1 MGFFIVSGESFG
13 DGTLSATDERVLEM
27 ISRGATEEAVASEL
41 SITPVEVHEHMRHLL
56 KTMSEFSSQWEA
68 VVKLPQLPF
77 SVTPVVPADVL
88 AAFGRSFTELFEATS
103 GDGDRFLAVL
113 NETARAVRQVR
124 ERPDTMTQA
133 QADFLLQSG
142 SMTAEELAESE
153 DEVARGDLAAI
164 ERQTEL
170 EPIIESVGSA
180 GAGEILGIEESSV
193 RHRKD
198 KGLLYS
204 FKTDQALHYS
214 TWQFVDN
221 DDPKRRTLP
230 GLSAVVKAIPD
241 TMHPASVL
249 GFMTTPQSDLLVD
262 DEAVTPVEWLKG
274 GGDVQEVVDL
284 LSERDRT

>member
-1 MGFFIVSGESFG
+1 MGFFIVSGEPFG
-13 DGTLSATDERVLEM
+13 DGALSATDERVLEM
-27 ISRGATEEAVASEL
+27 ISRGATEDAVASEL

-56 KTMSEFSSQWEA
+56 KTMSELSTQWEA
-68 VVKLPQLPF
+68 VSKFPPLPLAAAPA
-77 SVTPVVPADVL
+77 VPANML
-88 AAFGRSFTELFEATS
+88 AAFNRSFAGLFEATH
-103 GDGDRFLAVL
+103 GDGDQFVALL
-113 NETARAVRQVR
+113 DETARAVRQIR
-124 ERPDTMTQA
+124 ERPDAMTQA
-133 QADFLLQSG
+133 QADFLIQSG
-142 SMTAEELAESE
+142 SMTAEELAENE
-153 DEVARGDLAAI
+153 AEVASGDLAAI

-204 FKTDQALHYS
+204 FKTDQSLRYP
-214 TWQFVDN
+214 TWQFVES

-230 GLSAVVKAIPD
+230 NLSALVKAIPD

-249 GFMTTPQSDLLVD
+249 GFMTTPQDDLLVD

-284 LSERDRT
+284 LSERDRS